1 MKRRI
6 CVFIMLFLMCHIY
19 AQLVYH
25 DASKFPLL
33 GKATEATGAR
43 YERLPDSLKNISR
56 APLWNLSRNSA
67 GMAIRFRSNSTT
79 IAAKWETLINFHMNH
94 MTDTG
99 AKGLDL
105 YCLQKNGEWRFVNSG
120 RPNGKTNQATIIAN
134 MQPEEREYMLYLPL
148 YDGLVSLSIGIDS
161 LATIDQPLIDY
172 PIRQKP
178 IVFYGTSI
186 LQGGCASRPGMAHTN
201 IISRRLNR
209 ECINLGFS
217 GNALLDLEV
226 AKVIA
231 EVDASVF
238 VLDFVP
244 NASVEQMK
252 ERMET
257 FYRIIRSKHPDT
269 PVIFIEDPIFTHTL
283 YDERIA
289 KEVQRKND
297 TLKEIFNRLKKENEK
312 NIIIHK
318 ARMFAI
324 NNLDK
329 KITIEQLSEKYQIGT
344 TPLKLYFKEIY
355 GQPIYTYLKD
365 YKKEI
370 MLGPIFKLIEA
381 IIEVFLPYYIAKI
394 IDNALVLTEKKV
406 IEYGVVLLI
415 FVTIGFLFACVS
427 QYFAAKASTRI
438 W

>member
-1 MKRRI
+1 MFFS
-6 CVFIMLFLMCHIY
+6 VCHIY

-120 RPNGKTNQATIIAN
+120 RPGGKTNQATIIAN
-134 MQPEEREYMLYLPL
+134 MRPEEREYMLYLPL
-148 YDGLVSLSIGIDS
+148 YDGLVSLSIGVDS

-172 PIRQKP
+172 PIRKKP
-178 IVFYGTSI
+178 VVFYGTSI

-217 GNALLDLEV
+217 GNGQLDLEV
-226 AKVIA
+226 ARVMA
-231 EVDASVF
+231 EVDAGVF

-257 FYRIIRSKHPDT
+257 FYRIIRNKHPKT
-269 PVIFIEDPIFTHTL
+269 PIVFIEDPIFTHTL
-283 YDERIA
+283 FDQRVA
-289 KEVQRKND
+289 HEVTRKNQ
-297 TLKEIFNRLKKENEK
+297 TLNEIFNSLKKKGEK
-312 NIIIHK
+312 DIYLIH
-318 ARMFAI
+318 
-324 NNLDK
+324 
-329 KITIEQLSEKYQIGT
+329 SEKMIGEDGEAT
-344 TPLKLYFKEIY
+344 VDGIHFTDLGMMRYANLITPFI
-355 GQPIYTYLKD
+355 
-365 YKKEI
+365 KKMI
-370 MLGPIFKLIEA
+370 K
-381 IIEVFLPYYIAKI
+381 
-394 IDNALVLTEKKV
+394 
-406 IEYGVVLLI
+406 
-415 FVTIGFLFACVS
+415 
-427 QYFAAKASTRI
+427 R
-438 W
+438 

>member
-1 MKRRI
+1 MR
-6 CVFIMLFLMCHIY
+6 
-19 AQLVYH
+19 
-25 DASKFPLL
+25 
-33 GKATEATGAR
+33 
-43 YERLPDSLKNISR
+43 
-56 APLWNLSRNSA
+56 
-67 GMAIRFRSNSTT
+67 
-79 IAAKWETLINFHMNH
+79 
-94 MTDTG
+94 
-99 AKGLDL
+99 
-105 YCLQKNGEWRFVNSG
+105 
-120 RPNGKTNQATIIAN
+120 
-134 MQPEEREYMLYLPL
+134 PEEREYMLYLPL
-148 YDGLVSLSIGIDS
+148 YDGLVSLAIGVDS

-172 PIRQKP
+172 PIRKKP
-178 IVFYGTSI
+178 VVFYGTSI

-312 NIIIHK
+312 NIIFISSK
-318 ARMFAI
+318 
-324 NNLDK
+324 N
-329 KITIEQLSEKYQIGT
+329 
-344 TPLKLYFKEIY
+344 
-355 GQPIYTYLKD
+355 
-365 YKKEI
+365 
-370 MLGPIFKLIEA
+370 MLGEDGEATVDGIHFTDLGMMRYADLVCPIIKKA
-381 IIEVFLPYYIAKI
+381 IK
-394 IDNALVLTEKKV
+394 
-406 IEYGVVLLI
+406 
-415 FVTIGFLFACVS
+415 
-427 QYFAAKASTRI
+427 
-438 W
+438 